1 MCGTIFLKLSA
12 GLARLPFTMA
22 MGACYA
28 AAIWLMGL
36 ATKQLEIGIA
46 YAVWAG
52 AGTALVG
59 IAIVDEGASLA
70 KWSGM
75 TFIVAGV
82 VLLNL
87 SQKVPSRR
95 RLEAARRAAASAET
109 ADRSAR
115 CGAPGAGCAS
125 VKERCRAEGKMRAN
139 PRRAAGARRPLTHG
153 SDSWKIH

>member
-1 MCGTIFLKLSA
+1 MLVLSILSEVCGTIFLKLSA
-12 GLARLPFTMA
+12 GVARLPFTIA

-28 AAIWLMGL
+28 GAIWLMGL

-52 AGTALVG
+52 AGAALTALVG

-87 SQKVPSRR
+87 SQKVPS
-95 RLEAARRAAASAET
+95 
-109 ADRSAR
+109 
-115 CGAPGAGCAS
+115 
-125 VKERCRAEGKMRAN
+125 
-139 PRRAAGARRPLTHG
+139 
-153 SDSWKIH
+153 